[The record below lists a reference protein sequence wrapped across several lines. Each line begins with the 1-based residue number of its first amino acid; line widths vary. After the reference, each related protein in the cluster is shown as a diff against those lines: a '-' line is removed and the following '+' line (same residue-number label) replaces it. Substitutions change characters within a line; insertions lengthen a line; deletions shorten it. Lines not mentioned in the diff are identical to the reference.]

1 MNVTQLGQNIEAP
14 AVNAVAEVVRGLARD
29 RSVLVNEVRATNRS
43 WMHFDAFAKE
53 QAEKI
58 AAIDKR
64 IDDLLTM
71 ETNCKLLPKPAS
83 AGEG

>member
-1 MNVTQLGQNIEAP
+1 VS
-14 AVNAVAEVVRGLARD
+14 AVAEVVRGLARD
-29 RSVLVNEVRATNRS
+29 RSVLVKELRDTNRS

-53 QAEKI
+53 QAAKI

-64 IDDLLTM
+64 IDALLAM
-71 ETNCKLLPKPAS
+71 ETPCKLLPKPAS